1 MDSADPFHERQLP
14 FAIIGQDISQAVNA
28 PSARP
33 AQSPPEAAIEYQPT
47 VISPP
52 AAIGFGGQSGQAA
65 AVVETFPPSETEIRQ
80 APESTPPVIVPVLSA
95 HVREDAET
103 ESWEQAPVD
112 IEDPEDSSTHWPDE
126 DAFAALDLERELLG
140 AEELTS
146 GKPIMREDAFAFH
159 ERSLDGWKRM
169 RKTVAI
175 LVALALMLLVAVVGG
190 VVVTS
195 YAHKATKQLN
205 VATTPTVSSY
215 SGGLVIQPGSE
226 ASAPTPEVP
235 PYQIGAWMSSNSPS
249 GGSVKVFVRITH
261 DVAPV
266 AHIPVSLAVQIPGGT
281 LKFGP
286 TKTDAYGLA
295 TFTVR
300 FGGLAGTPCFVTATA
315 TIEHQVYTAD
325 TVFVPL

>member
-1 MDSADPFHERQLP
+1 MDSTDPFHERHLP
-14 FAIIGQDISQAVNA
+14 FAIIGQDVSQPVHI
-28 PSARP
+28 PSVRP
-33 AQSPPEAAIEYQPT
+33 TPGPLETPIAYQPT
-47 VISPP
+47 VVSPS
-52 AAIGFGGQSGQAA
+52 AAVGFGGQSGQMA
-65 AVVETFPPSETEIRQ
+65 AVVEIFPPSETELRH
-80 APESTPPVIVPVLSA
+80 APESTYPVIVPVLSA
-95 HVREDAET
+95 EVREDVEADP
-103 ESWEQAPVD
+103 WEQAQAPD
-112 IEDPEDSSTHWPDE
+112 DGDTHWPDD

-140 AEELTS
+140 ADEHIT

-159 ERSLDGWKRM
+159 ERSMDGWKRM

-190 VVVTS
+190 VAVTS
-195 YAHKATKQLN
+195 YARKATKQLN
-205 VATTPTVSSY
+205 VAPSTPTVSSY

-226 ASAPTPEVP
+226 ANAPTPEVP
-235 PYQIGAWMSSNSPS
+235 LYQIGAWMSSNSPS

-266 AHIPVSLAVQIPGGT
+266 PHVPVSLAVQIPGGI

-295 TFTVR
+295 TFTVQ

>member
-1 MDSADPFHERQLP
+1 MDSADPFHEGQLP

-33 AQSPPEAAIEYQPT
+33 TPGPLEASIAYQST
-47 VISPP
+47 VISPV
-52 AAIGFGGQSGQAA
+52 AAVEYGGQSGHMAA
-65 AVVETFPPSETEIRQ
+65 LAEIFPPSETELRQ
-80 APESTPPVIVPVLSA
+80 APESIHPVIVPVLSA
-95 HVREDAET
+95 EVREDVEADP
-103 ESWEQAPVD
+103 WEQAPG
-112 IEDPEDSSTHWPDE
+112 DSDTHWPDE
-126 DAFAALDLERELLG
+126 DAFAALDLERDLLR
-140 AEELTS
+140 AEELAT

-159 ERSLDGWKRM
+159 ERSMDGWKRM

-190 VVVTS
+190 AVVTS
-195 YAHKATKQLN
+195 YARKATKQLN
-205 VATTPTVSSY
+205 VAPSTPTVSSY

-235 PYQIGAWMSSNSPS
+235 LYQIGAWMSSNSPS

-266 AHIPVSLAVQIPGGT
+266 PHVPVSLAVQLPGGT
-281 LKFGP
+281 VKLGP

-295 TFTVR
+295 TFTVQ

-315 TIEHQVYTAD
+315 TIDHQVYTAD

>member
-33 AQSPPEAAIEYQPT
+33 TQGPLEAPIAYQPA
-47 VISPP
+47 VISPS
-52 AAIGFGGQSGQAA
+52 AATRFGSQSGQMA
-65 AVVETFPPSETEIRQ
+65 AVVETFPASEAELRQ
-80 APESTPPVIVPVLSA
+80 APESTYPVIVPVLSA
-95 HVREDAET
+95 QVREDTET
-103 ESWEQAPVD
+103 EPWEQTPD
-112 IEDPEDSSTHWPDE
+112 DGDTHWPDE
-126 DAFAALDLERELLG
+126 DAFAALDLERDLLG
-140 AEELTS
+140 GEELTT

-159 ERSLDGWKRM
+159 ELSRDGWKRM

-175 LVALALMLLVAVVGG
+175 LAALALMLLVAVVGG
-190 VVVTS
+190 VMVTS
-195 YAHKATKQLN
+195 YARKATKQLN
-205 VATTPTVSSY
+205 VAPPTPTVSSY

-226 ASAPTPEVP
+226 ANAPTPEVP
-235 PYQIGAWMSSNSPS
+235 LYQIGAWMSSNSPS

-261 DVAPV
+261 DVAAVP
-266 AHIPVSLAVQIPGGT
+266 HIPVTLAVQIPGGT

-295 TFTVR
+295 TFTVQ